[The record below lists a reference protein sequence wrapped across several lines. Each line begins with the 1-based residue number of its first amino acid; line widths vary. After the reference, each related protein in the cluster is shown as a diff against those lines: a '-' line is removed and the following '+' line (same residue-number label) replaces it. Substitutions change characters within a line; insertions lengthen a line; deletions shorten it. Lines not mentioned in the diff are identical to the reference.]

1 MYDNNN
7 NNYYYYILIYQ
18 NIGYILVPDESDVFD
33 YSWDTP
39 IVDEVPYEVRG
50 LDSDLYTS
58 HQPAPVNHDADITQ
72 AVALRLHLPQ
82 SSRLLVFR

>member
-1 MYDNNN
+1 MY
-7 NNYYYYILIYQ
+7 NNYYFYILKYRV
-18 NIGYILVPDESDVFD
+18 YVLVPDESDVFD

-39 IVDEVPYEVRG
+39 IVDEVPYEARG

-58 HQPAPVNHDADITQ
+58 HQPAPVNHDVDITQ
-72 AVALRLHLPQ
+72 EVALRLHLPQ